1 MGYILKRETVR
12 LKRRPYVGATAAA
25 PASAPAAPIAPIW
38 FLSDLLIILIPIYQY
53 RKRERD
59 IYIYTI
65 YAASVCDLLSLA
77 DEK

>member
-25 PASAPAAPIAPIW
+25 RAPAAPIAPIW
-38 FLSDLLIILIPIYQY
+38 FLSDLLILLIPIYLY
-53 RKRERD
+53 RKRE

-65 YAASVCDLLSLA
+65 YAAGVCDLLSVA
-77 DEK
+77 NEK

>member
-25 PASAPAAPIAPIW
+25 PVSAPAAPIAPIW

-53 RKRERD
+53 RKRER
-59 IYIYTI
+59 YIHLYYI
-65 YAASVCDLLSLA
+65 RC
-77 DEK
+77 

>member
-25 PASAPAAPIAPIW
+25 PAPAPAAPIAPFW
-38 FLSDLLIILIPIYQY
+38 FLSDLLILIPIYQF

-59 IYIYTI
+59 IYNYTI
-65 YAASVCDLLSLA
+65 YAAGVCDLLSLA
-77 DEK
+77 NEK

>member
-25 PASAPAAPIAPIW
+25 PAPAPAAPIAPIW
-38 FLSDLLIILIPIYQY
+38 FLSDLLILIPIYQF

-59 IYIYTI
+59 IYNYTI

-77 DEK
+77 NEK

>member
-38 FLSDLLIILIPIYQY
+38 FLSDLLILIPIYQF

-59 IYIYTI
+59 IYNYTI

-77 DEK
+77 NEK

>member
-38 FLSDLLIILIPIYQY
+38 FLSDLLILIPIYQF

-59 IYIYTI
+59 IYIYPI
-65 YAASVCDLLSLA
+65 YAAGVCDLLSLA
-77 DEK
+77 NEK